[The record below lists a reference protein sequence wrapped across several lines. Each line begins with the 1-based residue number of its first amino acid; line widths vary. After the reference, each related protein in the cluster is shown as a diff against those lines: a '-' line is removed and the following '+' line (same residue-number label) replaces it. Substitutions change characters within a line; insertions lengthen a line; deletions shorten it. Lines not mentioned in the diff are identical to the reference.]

1 MQEARER
8 SIPAIA
14 LAWLAAPL
22 LATAA
27 ATAQEFP
34 FRADTTFF
42 IPLEIGHCSFSAIPS
57 DASPS
62 LRVAALGTP
71 LYAGSEPCGRFIEI
85 DTTGASCVAPPC
97 DFTGER
103 VVAMVSDEL
112 VSTEPD
118 LDLSESAFAAIAHVD
133 EGVLL
138 NVRWRYV
145 EGTHEGAVELRT
157 TPGINPNF
165 IHFVLEKHNLG
176 ITTVS
181 VRDAVDPTWHPAV
194 RDLANQWSVST
205 GQAFLP
211 PLSVRITDVAGRRVT
226 AFDAVDSLTPSVTH
240 DLGVQLGAPTVAS
253 MGDLARALGTLT
265 MAVIGGWI
273 LRRRASSTKNEGI

>member
-14 LAWLAAPL
+14 LSWLAAAL

-27 ATAQEFP
+27 ATAQESP
-34 FRADTTFF
+34 FRADATFF
-42 IPLEIGHCSFSAIPS
+42 VPLEIGHCSFGAIPS
-57 DASPS
+57 DASPF

-103 VVAMVSDEL
+103 VVAMVSDQL

-118 LDLSESAFAAIAHVD
+118 LDLSEVAFAAIAHVD

-145 EGTHEGAVELRT
+145 KGTHEGSVELHT

-165 IHFVLEKHNLG
+165 IHFVLQKHNLG

-181 VRDAVDPTWHPAV
+181 VRDSVDPTWHPAV

-205 GQAFLP
+205 GQTFLP

-226 AFDAVDSLTPSVTH
+226 ALDAVDSLTPSATH

-253 MGDLARALGTLT
+253 TSDLARALAALT
-265 MAVIGGWI
+265 MAAMGRWI
-273 LRRRASSTKNEGI
+273 LRRRAGSL